1 VKSLKSQNCP
11 GKSVLELFFE
21 MEQNLDKI
29 LPCISSNGSLFKEY
43 NLIGIHGKKQIC
55 PKYVTADI

>member
-1 VKSLKSQNCP
+1 MKNVQKRKLRVKKVKSLKSQNCP

-29 LPCISSNGSLFKEY
+29 LPFISSIESLF
-43 NLIGIHGKKQIC
+43 
-55 PKYVTADI
+55 